1 MKNERSYS
9 AKSIL
14 IALGKSA
21 LYLLFFLAV
30 QFFVVVIYGIVV
42 ATNAAING
50 ETDLVRGAQT
60 VANQLLGRVSAL
72 TLIACLLNVALLLSW
87 FWLRKRPL
95 EDAASLRPCSRW
107 TTACG

>member
-50 ETDLVRGAQT
+50 ETDLVRGGHRRSPINSLAECQH
-60 VANQLLGRVSAL
+60 
-72 TLIACLLNVALLLSW
+72 
-87 FWLRKRPL
+87 LR
-95 EDAASLRPCSRW
+95 
-107 TTACG
+107 

>member
-42 ATNAAING
+42 AANAAING

-60 VANQLLGRVSAL
+60 VANQ
-72 TLIACLLNVALLLSW
+72 CQH
-87 FWLRKRPL
+87 LR
-95 EDAASLRPCSRW
+95 
-107 TTACG
+107 

>member
-42 ATNAAING
+42 AANAAING
-50 ETDLVRGAQT
+50 ETDLVRGGT
-60 VANQLLGRVSAL
+60 DGRQSTPWPSVSTYADCVP
-72 TLIACLLNVALLLSW
+72 AYCRS
-87 FWLRKRPL
+87 
-95 EDAASLRPCSRW
+95 AAIMVLA
-107 TTACG
+107 TKKAA

>member
-1 MKNERSYS
+1 MTLGGACIIGHCNGVILKKEGNLMKNERSYS

-42 ATNAAING
+42 A
-50 ETDLVRGAQT
+50 
-60 VANQLLGRVSAL
+60 AL
-72 TLIACLLNVALLLSW
+72 SLIHI
-87 FWLRKRPL
+87 
-95 EDAASLRPCSRW
+95 
-107 TTACG
+107 

>member
-42 ATNAAING
+42 AANATEKQTLFGGHRRSPINSLA
-50 ETDLVRGAQT
+50 ECQH
-60 VANQLLGRVSAL
+60 
-72 TLIACLLNVALLLSW
+72 
-87 FWLRKRPL
+87 LR
-95 EDAASLRPCSRW
+95 
-107 TTACG
+107 

>member
-42 ATNAAING
+42 AANAAIAATTSDAIFTSPSSFFFVIYSL
-50 ETDLVRGAQT
+50 EVCSFATTLYLLCFFYKILPIILVYYTKSPHICKQT
-60 VANQLLGRVSAL
+60 
-72 TLIACLLNVALLLSW
+72 
-87 FWLRKRPL
+87 
-95 EDAASLRPCSRW
+95 
-107 TTACG
+107 